1 MQNVQSTENLAT
13 HPAIKALQ
21 EFQQAMSGEAERS
34 GLDTEEKI
42 VEFVKG
48 VRREIVP

>member
-1 MQNVQSTENLAT
+1 MQNAQSSENLVT

-21 EFQQAMSGEAERS
+21 DFQKAMTGEAERS